1 MYSLT
6 GNRNF
11 ARKEELIYETIAALT
26 LTSTG
31 NSGHL
36 ETSSHFHI
44 PLIFCSVLS
53 QLCSIGYCFLY
64 LKPFLIL
71 EILKQC
77 VHRGV
82 TVPQEQQ
89 HISPAQ

>member
-11 ARKEELIYETIAALT
+11 ARKEELIYETIAA

-53 QLCSIGYCFLY
+53 QLCSIRYCFLY
-64 LKPFLIL
+64 LIPFLIL
-71 EILKQC
+71 EILKRC

-89 HISPAQ
+89 HVSSAQ

>member
-11 ARKEELIYETIAALT
+11 VRKEELIYETIAA

-44 PLIFCSVLS
+44 PLNFCSVLS
-53 QLCSIGYCFLY
+53 QLCSIRYCFLY
-64 LKPFLIL
+64 LIPFLIL
-71 EILKQC
+71 EILKKC

-89 HISPAQ
+89 HVSSAQ